1 MVVGIVLHPLETREN
16 FLWPL
21 LADHDKWRMGALE
34 KGCGKA
40 KHVASYNEEKQNYD
54 AGALDY
60 ADAGGNLVH
69 FEFGPNGVI
78 VTYADP
84 KHVTNPDLIG
94 SVNSISCLSAMK

>member
-1 MVVGIVLHPLETREN
+1 MKTFFG
-16 FLWPL
+16 PL

-60 ADAGGNLVH
+60 ADASGNLVH